1 MSIERVLPPVAER
14 PDAVPPESPDPV
26 VALTPGDARLLQSVL
41 LAVVYIAVY
50 WMLNADGFGTSIK
63 DLAMLFVTSFGLDLS
78 AEGILK
84 LKK

>member
-1 MSIERVLPPVAER
+1 
-14 PDAVPPESPDPV
+14 
-26 VALTPGDARLLQSVL
+26 VL

-63 DLAMLFVTSFGLDLS
+63 DLATLFVTSFGLDLS